1 MKPVMKAASFM
12 LKLNTFMKDKLLLHH
27 VIIVKMNSPRLGCF
41 SHYIS
46 QPIQNRGAILDQC
59 LKQYFTLSTKHL
71 LIEYLVEERCCVA
84 SVQSF
89 RKHT

>member
-1 MKPVMKAASFM
+1 M
-12 LKLNTFMKDKLLLHH
+12 LKLNTLVKDKLLLNN
-27 VIIVKMNSPRLGCF
+27 VIIVKMNSLRLGCF

-71 LIEYLVEERCCVA
+71 LIEYLVEGRCCIA
-84 SVQSF
+84 SI
-89 RKHT
+89 